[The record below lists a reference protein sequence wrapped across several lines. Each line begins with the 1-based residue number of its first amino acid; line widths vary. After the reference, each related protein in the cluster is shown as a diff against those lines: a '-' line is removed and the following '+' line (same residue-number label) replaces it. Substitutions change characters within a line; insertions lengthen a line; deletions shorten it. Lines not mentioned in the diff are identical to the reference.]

1 MRIEMAGILAPVLAL
16 ALAGCG
22 EPPGGTMGNDTAE
35 KIDGD
40 VRQIAGLYRERI
52 TIEGPANGGAG
63 SQYGEDEKCLTEDD
77 VKDGHR
83 AMLLSFQGDACKFE
97 KYDLEG
103 STLDAVL
110 VCKADAYQPETRGSI
125 TGTVTPTGSNLR
137 MTYSGLG
144 SGEGAVGMR
153 VESERI
159 GDCAEEG
166 K

>member
-1 MRIEMAGILAPVLAL
+1 MAGILAPVLAL

-83 AMLLSFQGDACKFE
+83 AMLLSFQGDACKF
-97 KYDLEG
+97 
-103 STLDAVL
+103 
-110 VCKADAYQPETRGSI
+110 
-125 TGTVTPTGSNLR
+125 
-137 MTYSGLG
+137 
-144 SGEGAVGMR
+144 
-153 VESERI
+153 
-159 GDCAEEG
+159 
-166 K
+166 